1 MCRPSTIK
9 VISLMQFEA
18 FDASV
23 GINLRQFLAKPQVL
37 PRRRPLDAQSQ
48 GGRAVSRP
56 GLDGAMAAGIVE
68 AIRARSF
75 PLCQPMSLGCC
86 AQGGESE

>member
-1 MCRPSTIK
+1 MQAVYHKSNN
-9 VISLMQFEA
+9 LMQFEA

-23 GINLRQFLAKPQVL
+23 GINLREFLAKPQVL
-37 PRRRPLDAQSQ
+37 ARRRPLDAQSE

-68 AIRARSF
+68 AIRACGFLLHRA
-75 PLCQPMSLGCC
+75 MSLGCC